1 MLIIFSYTDFPHQE
15 ITKCPG
21 VCGNGG
27 LNCARKCLTTSVCE
41 VSGVLW
47 YSPMTLTDLYTLMS
61 KHKNNKIRLVAGN
74 SGKGIQSFS
83 KLLTVECFL
92 HVVQFCENK
101 SCANSLCVFQ

>member
-1 MLIIFSYTDFPHQE
+1 MMLIIFSYTDFPHQE

-61 KHKNNKIRLVAGN
+61 KHKNNRIRLVAGN
-74 SGKGIQSFS
+74 SGKGTQSCVKIKAVQIVFKFS
-83 KLLTVECFL
+83 SDL
-92 HVVQFCENK
+92 
-101 SCANSLCVFQ
+101 